1 MAYVRRGLGFK
12 VMNPNDPILQ
22 RPHWMNTTTTNDV
35 MGFIENELDKMRRK
49 EKKRQKKRERAEGD
63 GDRGKGNRHAQ
74 CLVLL
79 YDPDAP
85 DV

>member
-35 MGFIENELDKMRRK
+35 LGLIENELDKMRRK
-49 EKKRQKKRERAEGD
+49 EKKRQKKRESRRRRRQRQREQPRALFGVVM
-63 GDRGKGNRHAQ
+63 
-74 CLVLL
+74 CS
-79 YDPDAP
+79 
-85 DV
+85 